1 MDQFDL
7 EMNQIMNSSL
17 FFQKSSSNDSLNF
30 LDNDFFLEKDNQ
42 DDNFTENFNKIFPQ
56 NLADNNEDSFS
67 LDNIYLNINN
77 VENFIVYFQNKLSN
91 YYFNKDFDA
100 ITAEIE
106 KKFPFF
112 FNEKNIDLIYMIEK
126 LKFFKLLG
134 EDKIEEAKKF
144 YQEKL
149 LILIKE
155 IKKQNWEKKSKFFIS
170 LIKRPN
176 LIGKPDDFLKKYY
189 DQFVYELEKAIRTF
203 LHEEKNDCNE
213 NENIKDCLFNS
224 NNNINVFSSSS
235 SEFPYISKVN
245 DNVNYNKNEEYIN
258 EKEIGDGDNNV
269 IIDDNNNDNENND
282 LDLENCSTK
291 EEFSDFED
299 VLQPKLCEQ
308 NEVEMKDNEKNKSKI
323 NNANEE
329 ENELNINTSS
339 NKNHIY
345 IQGKPNNDY
354 NKKVFFCNNYENM
367 VDHSICVNIKNKET
381 KKTKK
386 KENEI
391 IFNQLPFLKSFKPRY
406 IKRETIDKKII
417 RNFKNYVVKEYK
429 EKKLEIN
436 NVNMD
441 INFFIN
447 FINGNLLP
455 PIDFYNA
462 VTGEY
467 IKFNSFNCNYL
478 LWFFSKK
485 GVKDIYTQFINEK
498 GREFINNI
506 SQHYGI
512 SQEEKNQLNNY
523 ILNFPFI
530 FDIALVNNI
539 TQGAT
544 FSHIYRTIDK
554 NKIKKNNRSKKEND
568 IKLKRKKSDSIKRGR
583 ERSRSK
589 DLYDDF

>member
-17 FFQKSSSNDSLNF
+17 FLQKSSSNDSLNF
-30 LDNDFFLEKDNQ
+30 FNNDFFLEKDNQ
-42 DDNFTENFNKIFPQ
+42 DENFTENFNKIFPQ
-56 NLADNNEDSFS
+56 NLSNNNEDSFS
-67 LDNIYLNINN
+67 LDSNNLNINN
-77 VENFIVYFQNKLSN
+77 VENFIIYFQNKLSN

-112 FNEKNIDLIYMIEK
+112 FSEKNIDLIYMIEK

-203 LHEEKNDCNE
+203 LHEEKNDYNE
-213 NENIKDCLFNS
+213 NENIKGCLFNS
-224 NNNINVFSSSS
+224 NNSINVFSSSS
-235 SEFPYISKVN
+235 SEFHYISKVN
-245 DNVNYNKNEEYIN
+245 DNVNYNKNKEYIN
-258 EKEIGDGDNNV
+258 EKEIRDGDNNI
-269 IIDDNNNDNENND
+269 IIDDNNNENENND

-299 VLQPKLCEQ
+299 VLQPKLCGQ
-308 NEVEMKDNEKNKSKI
+308 NEVEMKDNKNDENRI
-323 NNANEE
+323 NNTNEE
-329 ENELNINTSS
+329 ENEFSIDTSS
-339 NKNHIY
+339 KKTHIY
-345 IQGKPNNDY
+345 FQGKPNIDY
-354 NKKVFFCNNYENM
+354 NKKEIICNN
-367 VDHSICVNIKNKET
+367 KEA
-381 KKTKK
+381 KKAKK

-441 INFFIN
+441 VNFFIN
-447 FINGNLLP
+447 FINRNLLP
-455 PIDFYNA
+455 PIDFYDG

-485 GVKDIYTQFINEK
+485 GVKDIYMQFINEK
-498 GREFINNI
+498 GKEFINNI

-512 SQEEKNQLNNY
+512 SPEEKNQLNNY

-530 FDIALVNNI
+530 FDITLVNNI

-554 NKIKKNNRSKKEND
+554 NKIKKNKRSKKEND
-568 IKLKRKKSDSIKRGR
+568 IDLKRKKSDSINGGR

-589 DLYDDF
+589 DLDDDY